1 MIGWNLLDPNTD
13 QGFHLPFFGKQ
24 VLGAPLP
31 ANVSAYLL
39 LYETLKLGVNYRWN
53 DFISAQMCPE
63 LSTRLNTGYSDEYGV
78 NELIELN

>member
-1 MIGWNLLDPNTD
+1 MA
-13 QGFHLPFFGKQ
+13 GFADKLSMEKTNF
-24 VLGAPLP
+24 LA
-31 ANVSAYLL
+31 
-39 LYETLKLGVNYRWN
+39 YETLKLGVNYRWN